1 MLGKKTRRAAAAAS
15 LAICGASLGTA
26 GSAQAQSRTDAP
38 PAEVQR
44 PLRGLLGIGVTRGGD
59 TLVVVGYR
67 NTNETTDMRA
77 GGQIDLRGGVDW
89 RLGEGPFSLQASVG
103 YFSQSANG
111 VDGRVRFERYP
122 LELLGLWHG
131 GERWRA
137 GAGVRWVGD
146 ARLLGRGVAST
157 IGTVKFKGKAG
168 GVVEG
173 EWLANRSVG
182 FALRYVVEEYE
193 APSGEEV
200 DGSHFGLRL
209 NFYF

>member
-1 MLGKKTRRAAAAAS
+1 MSEMGTRWAAAAATRVV
-15 LAICGASLGTA
+15 CGAILGATGLA
-26 GSAQAQSRTDAP
+26 YAQPLTDAQQRE
-38 PAEVQR
+38 AQR

-77 GGQIDLRGGVDW
+77 GGQVDLRAGADY
-89 RLGEGPFSLQASVG
+89 RLGEGPFALQASVG

-122 LELLGLWHG
+122 LELLGLWQG
-131 GERWRA
+131 GEKYRL
-137 GAGVRWVGD
+137 GAGVRWVGN
-146 ARLLGRGVAST
+146 ARLIGRGVASSL
-157 IGTVKFKGKAG
+157 GSVKFKGKAG
-168 GVVEG
+168 GLVEG

-182 FALRYVVEEYE
+182 FALRYVSESYE
-193 APSGEEV
+193 APNGEDV

-209 NFYF
+209 NVYF